1 MNAPASVPGVA
12 ARNGCPHG
20 LPRVAF
26 SGCPGEVKVSAPA
39 YLIIFGDTLLTKGW
53 VTERGRHKGTL
64 FIADGEE
71 GEKVIMLGGQPRY
84 HPWGCGRE

>member
-1 MNAPASVPGVA
+1 MRRHLSQALPPVTVA
-12 ARNGCPHG
+12 LTGSLG
-20 LPRVAF
+20 VAF

-39 YLIIFGDTLLTKGW
+39 YLIIFGDTLPTKGW

>member
-1 MNAPASVPGVA
+1 VIRYP
-12 ARNGCPHG
+12 
-20 LPRVAF
+20 
-26 SGCPGEVKVSAPA
+26 
-39 YLIIFGDTLLTKGW
+39 TKGW

-84 HPWGCGRE
+84 HPWGCGPE